1 MKMKKLLAL
10 TLALTFAAATIAG
23 CGSSSSSRT
32 ETTTEESSDD
42 TEEAAE
48 ESSDDSASGTYT
60 GDTVWPDG
68 TPTVYIGYAA
78 GGGTDT
84 AVRPVVA
91 AMAEYLGENINCS
104 NMEGANS
111 SVACDYVLG
120 EEHNGYNLFA
130 TGTGGFSSFSVYGYS
145 DSNWQDWISFH
156 PYSGPAVIFASTSSG
171 ITDIEGVFDYMADHN
186 FGIGALGNGPH
197 TQWEAICAAAG
208 VDSPEYSLFGSCS
221 DVAVA
226 VIAGDVQIGA
236 GSLSSVIDYIQA
248 GQVVPIAV
256 TCADEFEFEQAGVTT
271 PSITTL
277 VEGTDDVPNLNETWP
292 IMVPRDTPEEI
303 VDALTEAF
311 EYAIQ
316 TDEVVEFAE
325 SKGFNIIGLTG
336 EEADQF
342 LSYSV
347 SGYAWTIY
355 NAGLADGNPA
365 DAGIPTLEE
374 YDWET
379 LKATIE

>member
-1 MKMKKLLAL
+1 MKLKKLLAT
-10 TLALTFAAATIAG
+10 TLALVLPVMTF
-23 CGSSSSSRT
+23 
-32 ETTTEESSDD
+32 TTAFASDSY
-42 TEEAAE
+42 E
-48 ESSDDSASGTYT
+48 

-91 AMAEYLGENINCS
+91 AMADYLGENINCS

-111 SVACDYVLG
+111 AVACDYVLDQP
-120 EEHNGYNLFA
+120 HDGYTMFA

-145 DSNWQDWISFH
+145 DSSWEDWISFH
-156 PYSGPAVIFASTSSG
+156 PYSGPAVIFASNDLGFTT
-171 ITDIEGVFDYMADHN
+171 IDEVFDYMQDNN
-186 FGIGALGNGPH
+186 FGIGAIGNGPH

-208 VDSPEYSLFGSCS
+208 VDSPEYSIFGSCA
-221 DVAVA
+221 DTAVA
-226 VIAGDVQIGA
+226 VIAGDVMVGA
-236 GSLSSVIDYIQA
+236 GSLSSVIDYIQS
-248 GQVVPIAV
+248 GMVTPIAV
-256 TCADEFEFEQAGVTT
+256 TCADDFEFDQLGVTT

-277 VEGTDDVPNLNETWP
+277 VEGTDNIPDLNETWP
-292 IMVPRDTPEEI
+292 IMIPRDSPQEV

-311 EYAIQ
+311 NYAIT
-316 TDEVVEFAE
+316 TDDVIDFAD

-342 LSYSV
+342 MSYSI

-355 NAGLADGNPA
+355 NSGDVDYSPA
-365 DAGIPTLEE
+365 DADIPTLDE
-374 YDWET
+374 YDWDT
-379 LKATIE
+379 LKTRLE